1 DTLKGNAA
9 TGLVT
14 GIGTVVLAPLLLS
27 AISSIVRPV
36 ARVAAQAG
44 LEICRGTVAPIS
56 AAVTVLFAEA
66 QAEFDSRGASGRS
79 RVTAAPRPGIAGRQE
94 APKQGVTPA
103 RQAAPAARA
112 SRRKSRTI
120 RASNTKET

>member
-1 DTLKGNAA
+1 MALIEDTLKGNAA

-66 QAEFDSRGASGRS
+66 QA
-79 RVTAAPRPGIAGRQE
+79 VTAAPRPGIAGRQE